1 MPERQASVDS
11 PWDDPSFV
19 ARVRA
24 DVEAE
29 ERGELDEGLT
39 RESSKPAMRSICPA
53 TDLVD
58 GPDLRALAY

>member
-29 ERGELDEGLT
+29 ERGEPDEGLT
-39 RESSKPAMRSICPA
+39 REEFEARYAKYLPRH
-53 TDLVD
+53 
-58 GPDLRALAY
+58 